1 MADEASN
8 QDEGF
13 GLPPRQFARE
23 WLDIEN
29 PESLSAIETVMLSR
43 FNYLAAQN
51 QHIMLQLENLHLANS
66 RSQSPRNN
74 ILSAAAST
82 EGVDDT
88 SIPSIPGDRVQEA
101 FDELRTGELQ
111 RSSQPFTT
119 HARTFIEH
127 ITQVIKEKQA
137 NPKGKAKAENAESPV
152 SVRTDDSQ

>member
-13 GLPPRQFARE
+13 GLPPRLPSRQ
-23 WLDIEN
+23 
-29 PESLSAIETVMLSR
+29 SLR
-43 FNYLAAQN
+43 
-51 QHIMLQLENLHLANS
+51 
-66 RSQSPRNN
+66 SPRNN